1 MPVIM
6 GRKTFESLNGALPGR
21 INIVITSQTQWQE
34 EGAVVVHNIDAAIK
48 QAEDAD
54 TREIFIIGGG
64 RLFAETISIV
74 NRIYL
79 TRVHTTLDGDTFYPE
94 IDKEQWEKVSE
105 HFHPKDEKHHYD
117 FTFETWERK

>member
-6 GRKTFESLNGALPGR
+6 GRKTFDSMGKILPGR
-21 INIVITSQTQWQE
+21 INIVITSQTDWN
-34 EGAVVVHNIDAAIK
+34 ASDAYVVNDIPAAIR

-54 TREIFIIGGG
+54 TKEIFIIGGG
-64 RLFAETISIV
+64 RIFEDTSSMA

-79 TRVHTTLDGDTFYPE
+79 TRVHVALDGDTFYKT
-94 IDKEQWEKVSE
+94 IDEAHWKKVSE
-105 HFHPKDEKHHYD
+105 TYHPKDEKHEYA